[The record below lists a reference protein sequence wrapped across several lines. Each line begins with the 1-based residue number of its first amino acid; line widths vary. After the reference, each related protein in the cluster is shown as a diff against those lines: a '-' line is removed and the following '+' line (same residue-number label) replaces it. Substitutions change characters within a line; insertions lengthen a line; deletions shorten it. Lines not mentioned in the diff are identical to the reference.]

1 MNRRNAITTL
11 VAGAGAGSLVSPEM
25 NPEPPRQPLFRYCL
39 NMSTIAGQKL
49 GFRKELETAAKA
61 GFQSVEIWVNSLQA
75 YLKEGNTPAQ
85 AKRLIDDLGLTA
97 ENAIGF
103 APWIVNDDEKRRKGL
118 EQMESEMNLLREV
131 GCFRVASPPVGATE
145 GELDLK
151 AAAERYGAL
160 VEVGLKT
167 GVKPQLELWGF
178 SKNLCRLGDVLY
190 VVSECGQP
198 DARLL
203 LDVYHLYKGGSGHAT
218 LPFVG
223 KQLIE
228 IFHMNDYPAQ
238 PPRETIVDADRVYT
252 GDGIAPITQVLHDLK
267 APGKTI
273 VLSLE
278 LFNKS
283 YYAQDP
289 LVVAQTGLRK
299 MKAIA
304 DTIR

>member
-1 MNRRNAITTL
+1 MNRRKAITTL
-11 VAGAGAGSLVSPEM
+11 VAGAGAGSIVSPEM
-25 NPEPPRQPLFRYCL
+25 NPESKKQPLFRYCL
-39 NMSTIAGQKL
+39 NMSTIAGHKL

-61 GFQSVEIWVNSLQA
+61 GFQAVEIWVNSLQA

-85 AKRLIDDLGLTA
+85 AKRLIEDLGLTA

-103 APWIVNDDEKRRKGL
+103 ATWIVNDDEKRKKGL

-131 GCFRVASPPVGATE
+131 GCFRVAAPPVGATE

-151 AAAERYGAL
+151 AAADRYGTL
-160 VEVGLKT
+160 VELGLKT

-178 SKNLCRLGDVLY
+178 SKNLCRLGEVLY

-198 DARLL
+198 EARLL

-218 LPFVG
+218 LSSVG
-223 KQLIE
+223 KPLIE

-238 PPRETIVDADRVYT
+238 PTRETIVDADRVYT
-252 GDGIAPITQVLHDLK
+252 GDGIAPIRQVLKDIQD
-267 APGKTI
+267 PEKTI

-278 LFNKS
+278 LFNKT

-289 LVVAQTGLRK
+289 LKVAETGLKK
-299 MKAIA
+299 MKAIVESL
-304 DTIR
+304 